1 MELETDEVQERE
13 IVASPVERGANLPL
27 TILLIAL
34 VLWFGF
40 QTLQLASERANLNE
54 ARGHQE
60 AAMQE
65 AQKLRTQFESLISK
79 LSDLANKG
87 HAGAKLVMD
96 ELQKRGMTAQPETM
110 TPKTLPETITP
121 KK

>member
-1 MELETDEVQERE
+1 MIVDDERNEIEERE
-13 IVASPVERGANLPL
+13 PIALPAERGANLPL
-27 TILLIAL
+27 TIVLVAL

-40 QTLQLASERANLNE
+40 QTVQLASERTNLGE

-79 LSDLANKG
+79 TSELANKG
-87 HAGAKLVMD
+87 HAGAKLVME
-96 ELQKRGMTAQPETM
+96 ELQKRGMGAQPES
-110 TPKTLPETITP
+110 ITP
-121 KK
+121 QK

>member
-1 MELETDEVQERE
+1 MDEERNETEERE
-13 IVASPVERGANLPL
+13 PVPPAVERGTNLPL
-27 TILLIAL
+27 TILLSAL

-40 QTLQLASERANLNE
+40 QTLQVATERANLGE

-79 LSDLANKG
+79 TSELANKG
-87 HAGAKLVMD
+87 HAGAKLVME
-96 ELQKRGMTAQPETM
+96 ELQKRGMGSQPES
-110 TPKTLPETITP
+110 ITP
-121 KK
+121 QK

>member
-1 MELETDEVQERE
+1 MDDERNEIEERE
-13 IVASPVERGANLPL
+13 PIALPAERGANLPL
-27 TILLIAL
+27 TIVLIAL

-40 QTLQLASERANLNE
+40 QTVQLASERTNLGE

-79 LSDLANKG
+79 TSELANKG
-87 HAGAKLVMD
+87 HAGAKLVME
-96 ELQKRGMTAQPETM
+96 ELQKRGMGAQPES
-110 TPKTLPETITP
+110 ITP
-121 KK
+121 QK

>member
-1 MELETDEVQERE
+1 MEEERNE
-13 IVASPVERGANLPL
+13 IAEGELVTPPAERGASLPL

-40 QTLQLASERANLNE
+40 QTVQLATERANLGE

-65 AQKLRTQFESLISK
+65 AQKLRTQFESLINKTSE
-79 LSDLANKG
+79 LANKG

-96 ELQKRGMTAQPETM
+96 ELQKRGMAAQSEA
-110 TPKTLPETITP
+110 ITP
-121 KK
+121 QK

>member
-1 MELETDEVQERE
+1 MDEESSETQDREL
-13 IVASPVERGANLPL
+13 VAPRVERGANLPL

-40 QTLQLASERANLNE
+40 QTLQLASERANLGE

-79 LSDLANKG
+79 TSELANKG
-87 HAGAKLVMD
+87 HAGAKLVME
-96 ELQKRGMTAQPETM
+96 ELQKRGMAAQPES
-110 TPKTLPETITP
+110 ITP
-121 KK
+121 QK

>member
-1 MELETDEVQERE
+1 LIVDDERNEIEERE
-13 IVASPVERGANLPL
+13 PIALPAERGANLPL
-27 TILLIAL
+27 TIVLVAL

-40 QTLQLASERANLNE
+40 QTVQLASERTNLGE

-79 LSDLANKG
+79 TSELANKG
-87 HAGAKLVMD
+87 HAGAKLVME
-96 ELQKRGMTAQPETM
+96 ELQKRGMGAQPES
-110 TPKTLPETITP
+110 ITP
-121 KK
+121 QK

>member
-1 MELETDEVQERE
+1 MEPETNEVQEHE
-13 IVASPVERGANLPL
+13 IVATPVERGANLPL

-54 ARGHQE
+54 ARAHQE

>member
-1 MELETDEVQERE
+1 LIVDDERNEIEERE
-13 IVASPVERGANLPL
+13 PIALPAERGANLPL
-27 TILLIAL
+27 TIVLVAL

-40 QTLQLASERANLNE
+40 QTVQLASERTNLGE

-79 LSDLANKG
+79 TSELANKG
-87 HAGAKLVMD
+87 HAGAKLVME
-96 ELQKRGMTAQPETM
+96 ELQKRGMGSQPES
-110 TPKTLPETITP
+110 ITP
-121 KK
+121 QK

>member
-1 MELETDEVQERE
+1 MDEARNEFEERE
-13 IVASPVERGANLPL
+13 LVAPPAERGANLPL

-40 QTLQLASERANLNE
+40 QTVQLASERANLGE

-65 AQKLRTQFESLISK
+65 AQKLRTQFESLINK
-79 LSDLANKG
+79 TGELANKG
-87 HAGAKLVMD
+87 HAGAKLVME
-96 ELQKRGMTAQPETM
+96 ELQKRGMTAQSEA
-110 TPKTLPETITP
+110 ITP
-121 KK
+121 QK